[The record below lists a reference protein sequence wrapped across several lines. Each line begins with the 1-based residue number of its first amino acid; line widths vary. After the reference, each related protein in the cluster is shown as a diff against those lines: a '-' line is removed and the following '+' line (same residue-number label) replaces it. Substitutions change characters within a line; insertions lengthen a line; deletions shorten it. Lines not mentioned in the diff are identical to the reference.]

1 VDSLEI
7 LEDRLKE
14 IEKKIEEVKLHLP
27 AHSIKPPVMMML
39 LDLED
44 ERDGIRAQID
54 SIRKEDLS

>member
-1 VDSLEI
+1 MDSLEI